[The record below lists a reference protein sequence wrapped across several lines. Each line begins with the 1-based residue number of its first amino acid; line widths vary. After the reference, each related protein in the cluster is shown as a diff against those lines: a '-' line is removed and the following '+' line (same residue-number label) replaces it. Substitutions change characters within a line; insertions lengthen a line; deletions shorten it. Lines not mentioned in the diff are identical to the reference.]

1 MNSQGWLSRQT
12 GDSDE
17 LRPVTSVTN
26 SWDTLSLHADSSI
39 ERPDSNLW
47 IVEADDPSLNSKLV
61 SAIVHGEH
69 AGLLLAV
76 TVLVEVVVSC
86 HQ

>member
-1 MNSQGWLSRQT
+1 MELRQQSTHCFSRWVSSQGWLSRQT

-61 SAIVHGEH
+61 SAIVHGEQ
-69 AGLLLAV
+69 AFSL
-76 TVLVEVVVSC
+76 T
-86 HQ
+86 